1 MVFRQQALNN
11 NGSKSYVIAVIAL
24 ILMFYG
30 VSVGI
35 NITGF
40 ALFLNQEGFSK
51 MQIGNI
57 LSMELAGNLMIAPIL
72 PKISEYF
79 GIWKVSIVALISRS
93 VCLIFFANANGI
105 QEYMIWLFG
114 FGMSGFALFASV
126 QYWSTTIA
134 DGARKSTIISIFN
147 VAFGMGIACGIV
159 FLLFRSDVILSD
171 LFYTSVVFSAIIL
184 LPIFLS
190 RNLVPVHGEQT
201 VHAAPSKIIYY
212 AQIPILCGLVA
223 NYILLALGNF
233 IVLYAI
239 EHGVE
244 YKDAIM
250 INIYMIAGNILFT
263 VPIGIVLDR
272 FNKSIS
278 LIVILIFTV
287 AAIAAIPFVITYKIL
302 AILVFLAVSAATG
315 SIYVIGI
322 SMLTDKFRAQNLVM
336 ANTVMLMMNAIGGF
350 AGVSATGMAIEYWGN
365 QGLVISLFVLIFFFL
380 LFVIYSLNA
389 KD

>member
-1 MVFRQQALNN
+1 MVFTNESN
-11 NGSKSYVIAVIAL
+11 DHKSYVIAIIAL

-51 MQIGNI
+51 MQIGHI

-72 PKISEYF
+72 PKISEYL
-79 GIWKVSIVALISRS
+79 GIFKVSIIALIARS
-93 VCLIFFANANGI
+93 ICLVMFAQSSGL
-105 QEYMIWLFG
+105 QEYMMWLFC
-114 FGMSGFALFASV
+114 FGVSGFSLFASI
-126 QYWSTTIA
+126 QYWGASIA
-134 DGARKSTIISIFN
+134 NGNNKSTIISLFN
-147 VAFGMGIACGIV
+147 VAFGAGIACGII
-159 FLLFRSDVILSD
+159 FLLFKSDTISSD
-171 LFYTSVVFSAIIL
+171 LFYTSVLFSIVIFI
-184 LPIFLS
+184 PIFLTK
-190 RNLVPVHGEQT
+190 NFVPKHGEKIT
-201 VHAAPSKIIYY
+201 HASPSKIIQY

-233 IVLYAI
+233 VVLYAI
-239 EHGVE
+239 DSGVE

-263 VPIGIVLDR
+263 IPIGMALDR
-272 FNKSIS
+272 FNKYIS
-278 LIVILIFTV
+278 LIVILIVTV
-287 AAIAAIPFVITYKIL
+287 AAIAAIPFVITSKVLTI
-302 AILVFLAVSAATG
+302 AVFLTVSATTG

-350 AGVSATGMAIEYWGN
+350 AGVSATGAAIQYWGN
-365 QGLVISLFVLIFFFL
+365 QGLIISLFVLIFFFL
-380 LFVIYSLNA
+380 LFVVYSLNSSR
-389 KD
+389 D